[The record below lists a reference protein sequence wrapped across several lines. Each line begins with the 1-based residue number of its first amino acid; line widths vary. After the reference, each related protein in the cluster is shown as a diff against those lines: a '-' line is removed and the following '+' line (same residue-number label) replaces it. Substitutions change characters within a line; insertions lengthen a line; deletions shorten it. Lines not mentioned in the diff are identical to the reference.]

1 MGAFSGVSLF
11 FNAPLDK
18 VAKSLGY
25 EEDNILILQG
35 DEHRLATDYPDTYY
49 NMNNC
54 MHHRDRRSALEYAQD
69 LVASWLIEDYFLN
82 ALKSSYYDIQ
92 LDGADRNRKI
102 LPSARTSASSDYLI
116 TKPGFQIKLELMNDY
131 TGFWRKNQVLHLR
144 DAKYKQLQKTRG
156 LFVAIAVPSSEFAIY
171 DFRQDVPA
179 RYIPIHQ
186 LYGGKPA
193 YELQIP
199 RTMLQPITDDS
210 MEQAIIQLLR

>member
-1 MGAFSGVSLF
+1 MGAFLGVSRF
-11 FNAPLDK
+11 FGRPLHE
-18 VAKSLGY
+18 VAKAFGY
-25 EEDNILILQG
+25 DADNILILQG
-35 DEHRLATDYPDTYY
+35 DENSLAELFPDTYK

-54 MHHRDRRSALEYAQD
+54 IHHRDRRTSLEYAQD

-82 ALKSSYYDIQ
+82 ALRSNYYTIQ

-102 LPSARTSASSDYLI
+102 LPSTKTSASSDFLV
-116 TKPGFQIKLELMNDY
+116 TLPNFQIKLELMNDY

-144 DAKYKQLQKTRG
+144 DAKYTQLQRTQG
-156 LFVAIAVPSSEFAIY
+156 LFIAIAVPSSEFAIY
-171 DFRQDVPA
+171 DFREDVPA

-199 RTMLQPITDDS
+199 RTMLQPITD